1 MKKIMLVLMIL
12 LMVSGCA
19 AAQDDEA
26 LQQTPAIQ
34 TDNPETI
41 VDEASGREYSAH
53 TLVFTVKEGT
63 DEAEISKFAEKYGLK
78 YSKFSSLG
86 NIYLL
91 ESATPL
97 SKADLAKIKND
108 LEQQPYCES
117 AEYDYIIRLTDPVE
131 VPISD
136 H

>member
-19 AAQDDEA
+19 AAQDNEA

-34 TDNPETI
+34 TDNPEII
-41 VDEASGREYSAH
+41 VDETSGREYSAH

-63 DEAEISKFAEKYGLK
+63 SEDDISKFAEKYGLK